1 MNPYIVLI
9 GDIEASKDLEEGK
22 RYQVQNLLKEVF
34 DELNSSCSTIESP
47 YTVTLGDEFQA
58 VFSRADD
65 LFIHAW
71 QILAALHP
79 VKVRFS
85 MGVGQ
90 ITTSINREQSLG
102 MDGPAFHLA
111 RDGIEL
117 LKDSGYLFNLSV
129 EGQKGS
135 YVSALNNS
143 LYLFSDQL
151 RSWNKNRLS
160 ILYMMET
167 GMNYKQISQKLG
179 ISEPAFYKNK
189 EAASLEVVI
198 DLFRDISEIIN
209 EWVVHELHNISYAA
223 ESDSDFQA

>member
-1 MNPYIVLI
+1 MSPYIVLI
-9 GDIEASKDLEEGK
+9 GDIEASKGLEEGE
-22 RYQVQNLLKEVF
+22 RYHVQEQLETVF
-34 DELNSSCSTIESP
+34 EELNSSCSTIVSP

-58 VFSRADD
+58 VFSRADR

-71 QILAALHP
+71 KILAALHP

-85 MGVGQ
+85 IGVGQ

-111 RDGIEL
+111 RQGVEL
-117 LKDSGYLFNLSV
+117 LKENECLFNLSV
-129 EGQKGS
+129 QGNKS
-135 YVSALNNS
+135 TCLSAINNS

-151 RSWNKNRLS
+151 RTWNKNRLS

-167 GMNYKQISQKLG
+167 GMNYKQISKELG

-198 DLFRDISEIIN
+198 DLFTDISEIIN

>member
-9 GDIEASKDLEEGK
+9 GDIEASKDLEKEK
-22 RYQVQNLLKEVF
+22 RYQVQNKLKEVF
-34 DELNSSCSTIESP
+34 EELNSSCSTIESP

-58 VFSRADD
+58 VFSRADR
-65 LFIHAW
+65 LFIHVW
-71 QILAALHP
+71 KVLAALHP

-85 MGVGQ
+85 IGVGQ

-111 RDGIEL
+111 REGVEQ
-117 LKDSGYLFNLSV
+117 LKESGYLFNISVQGEKSSYLS
-129 EGQKGS
+129 
-135 YVSALNNS
+135 AMNNS
-143 LYLFSDQL
+143 LYLFSDQV

-167 GMNYKQISQKLG
+167 GMNYKQITEELG

-198 DLFRDISEIIN
+198 DLFKDISEIIN
-209 EWVVHELHNISYAA
+209 DWVIHELRDISYAA
-223 ESDSDFQA
+223 ESDSDFKA